1 MQVQIV
7 QVHWSGLKG
16 SEMSMG
22 AMGELREGSERREE
36 GGGMCGAGAT
46 VEALRFGGAVSES
59 WKRGETGLGAVVEG
73 ARGLAPLLFVA
84 E

>member
-16 SEMSMG
+16 SEMSIG
-22 AMGELREGSERREE
+22 AIGELRVGSERREE
-36 GGGMCGAGAT
+36 GGGMCGAAAM
-46 VEALRFGGAVSES
+46 EALRFGGAVSES

-73 ARGLAPLLFVA
+73 PRGLAPLLFVA

>member
-1 MQVQIV
+1 MQVQIE

-16 SEMSMG
+16 SEMSIG
-22 AMGELREGSERREE
+22 AIGELRAGSDRREE
-36 GGGMCGAGAT
+36 GGGMCGVAT

-59 WKRGETGLGAVVEG
+59 WKRGETGLGAMVDG
-73 ARGLAPLLFVA
+73 ARALPAVA